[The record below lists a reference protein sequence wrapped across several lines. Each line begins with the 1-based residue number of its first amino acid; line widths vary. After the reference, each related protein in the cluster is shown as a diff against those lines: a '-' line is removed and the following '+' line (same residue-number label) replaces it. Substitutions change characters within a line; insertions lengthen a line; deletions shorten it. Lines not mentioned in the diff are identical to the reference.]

1 MITQTLKLPSPPAID
16 QALSLLHQGEVIALP
31 TDTVYGVAALALNG
45 EAVARLYHVKDRP
58 LNKPI
63 PVFVPSIDALS
74 QVCQDVPPGSIPWLR
89 DYWPGGVT
97 VILPASPAL
106 PGIVTNNGPTVAVR
120 IPDHPLALALLARL
134 RQPLAVTS
142 ANLSGGPNPQ
152 TAAEV
157 LAQLEGRIPLI
168 LDDGPTPGPLPSTI
182 VDLTQTP
189 PRVLRQGAVQVDFSS
204 PHTT

>member
-31 TDTVYGVAALALNG
+31 TDTVYGVAALALNA
-45 EAVARLYHVKDRP
+45 EAVAKLYRVKDRP

-63 PVFVPSIDALS
+63 PVFVPSIDALF

-120 IPDHPLALALLARL
+120 IPDHPLVLALLARL

-152 TAAEV
+152 TAAGV